1 VASPAAENPRISA
14 SIGAMKLAMAAAAAT
29 LGMALGCSNEGAPA
43 PESAKGACGPLRVAV
58 EGKELTGLGPGY
70 AVRTT
75 KKTATVWHVE
85 VTDGPGHS
93 CDEVLRGGRAIKK
106 GENTIA
112 ADIAS
117 DRSYFTGVRH
127 NTRSLSAW
135 SRGELVRL
143 DGPPPTKVGD
153 PIAICVDTDV
163 LDDVAKGLSIK
174 GALRGTYCG
183 ESP

>member
-1 VASPAAENPRISA
+1 
-14 SIGAMKLAMAAAAAT
+14 MKLAMATAAALVTAS
-29 LGMALGCSNEGAPA
+29 LGCSSEGAPA
-43 PESAKGACGPLRVAV
+43 PGAAKGACGPLRVVV

-70 AVRTT
+70 AMRTT

-85 VTDGPGHS
+85 VADGAGHS

-106 GENTIA
+106 GENIIA

-127 NTRSLSAW
+127 NARSLSAW

-143 DGPPPTKVGD
+143 DGPPPSKVGD
-153 PIAICVDTDV
+153 PITICVDTDV
-163 LDDVAKGLSIK
+163 VDDIAKGLSIK

-183 ESP
+183 EAP